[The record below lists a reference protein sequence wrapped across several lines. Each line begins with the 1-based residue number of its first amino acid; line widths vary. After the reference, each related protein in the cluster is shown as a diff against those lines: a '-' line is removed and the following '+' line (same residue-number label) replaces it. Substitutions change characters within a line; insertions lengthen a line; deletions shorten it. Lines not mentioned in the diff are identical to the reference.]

1 MTVLTR
7 AIKAFL
13 VGAFVGLTGQSL
25 IWVCALFVPPAM
37 AVPAATLLFGV
48 LGIALIGTG
57 FYAGAMEFGGNGAA
71 IPIWGLMFAAAAG
84 RAEAQSKGVAA
95 PKAFWIGFIPIIKII
110 GAGFVLAFLLGM
122 VLEETGATTVEAP
135 GLIMQFVWAVIIG
148 GAISATAQLLSE
160 TKAPFPIIAVIMIAF
175 GGGLLTYFGF
185 MKTFGRLGV
194 GGASMTAVACG
205 SSAYEAGTV
214 ILSGV
219 AAPLIIGVALNIILV
234 AMGAFA
240 GVFML
245 DRD

>member
-1 MTVLTR
+1 
-7 AIKAFL
+7 
-13 VGAFVGLTGQSL
+13 
-25 IWVCALFVPPAM
+25 
-37 AVPAATLLFGV
+37 
-48 LGIALIGTG
+48 
-57 FYAGAMEFGGNGAA
+57 
-71 IPIWGLMFAAAAG
+71 
-84 RAEAQSKGVAA
+84 
-95 PKAFWIGFIPIIKII
+95 
-110 GAGFVLAFLLGM
+110 
-122 VLEETGATTVEAP
+122 
-135 GLIMQFVWAVIIG
+135 
-148 GAISATAQLLSE
+148 
-160 TKAPFPIIAVIMIAF
+160 MIAF

>member
-148 GAISATAQLLSE
+148 GA
-160 TKAPFPIIAVIMIAF
+160 
-175 GGGLLTYFGF
+175 
-185 MKTFGRLGV
+185 
-194 GGASMTAVACG
+194 SMTAITCG